1 MSPLYAPLYAT
12 WRLVASARPGATF
25 APAPV
30 VLPSAPE
37 GPGAERHPVSRN
49 KVAVNPRN
57 NGKIMGK
64 CRKLTGKITEP
75 KWWMEKNHVW
85 LLGILGW
92 SWMYSLL
99 RPPVIDRQVV
109 KLEIWYHRLN
119 VLDSHIFCFFF
130 LWVLLSLSLSIYMIL
145 N

>member
-49 KVAVNPRN
+49 KVAVNPET
-57 NGKIMGK
+57 MGK
-64 CRKLTGKITEP
+64 SWENVGNYGKITEP
-75 KWWMEKNHVW
+75 KWWMEKNHV
-85 LLGILGW
+85 
-92 SWMYSLL
+92 
-99 RPPVIDRQVV
+99 
-109 KLEIWYHRLN
+109 
-119 VLDSHIFCFFF
+119 
-130 LWVLLSLSLSIYMIL
+130 
-145 N
+145 